1 MNDLAV
7 LLSSVAGVGDV
18 SVSEDR
24 LLVSM
29 DEPDQ
34 VTPGIV
40 RLLVKEG
47 VDILRVAEIEH
58 SLERAYLDLV
68 TRASPGILPG
78 IGDRGS
84 GIGPLADPI
93 PDPRSPVRPKS
104 GIKGAGW

>member
-1 MNDLAV
+1 M
-7 LLSSVAGVGDV
+7 
-18 SVSEDR
+18 SVSQDR

-34 VTPGIV
+34 ITPGIV

-68 TRASPGILPG
+68 TRAQPV

-84 GIGPLADPI
+84 GTGDGSRPELGKAREPAPI
-93 PDPRSPVRPKS
+93 PDPRSPIPASERS
-104 GIKGAGW
+104 RR